1 MMLNFMSESRQVNV
15 SKTGVSKLAI
25 IALAIVFAAGLF
37 LVKLYKIRKT
47 LEELSQKSGRGTE
60 LITVYI
66 PKGKQLHEI
75 ISALQQEQGT
85 ADNIKSDL
93 TRTHVVDSL
102 GKVVQRLKLYKK
114 TPERGLVMFCG
125 ALPPEGGGPLGSEV
139 VKVWEIDPP
148 KDLKQ
153 YLYRCDDHFHVD
165 ILKDM
170 LKDDNL
176 IGFLAIDAKDAG
188 WGLLYGDKIEVLSQ
202 TGSGVAGKHRQGGQ
216 SAKRFQK
223 LREMELSYFY
233 NRVAETTREYFI
245 DIYPIKGLIISGPGP
260 TKEDFINGNYLEY
273 RLQDMII
280 NTIDASYAGAE
291 GIREAFAKSSDI
303 LGDFRMVEEKKLVE
317 DLFREINSHSGK
329 GSYGLQEIIVYLKNN
344 VVKTLIIND
353 NTNLHRVEGKCKRC
367 QHIQEDIIE
376 RPQVIPKKTEYTNN
390 PCPSCKAMEVE
401 AKEQDIVDYL
411 ELLAAKV
418 GSQLEVISGSAEH
431 GIMLASL
438 GKAGAILRYNPGHAK

>member
-1 MMLNFMSESRQVNV
+1 MEKINIEKVDS
-15 SKTGVSKLAI
+15 
-25 IALAIVFAAGLF
+25 
-37 LVKLYKIRKT
+37 VKLYKIRKM

-60 LITVYI
+60 LISVYI

-75 ISALQQEQGT
+75 ISTLQQEQGT

-93 TRTHVVDSL
+93 TRSHVVDSL
-102 GKVVQRLKLYKK
+102 GKVVQRLKLLKK
-114 TPERGLVMFCG
+114 TPDRGLVMFCG

-188 WGLLYGDKIEVLSQ
+188 WGLLHGDKIEVLSQ

-233 NRVAETTREYFI
+233 NRVAGTTREYFI
-245 DIYPIKGLIISGPGP
+245 DIYPVKGLIISGPGP

-273 RLQDMII
+273 RLQNMII
-280 NTIDASYAGAE
+280 NTLDCGYSGAE
-291 GIREAFAKSSDI
+291 GIREAFAKSAELLS
-303 LGDFRMVEEKKLVE
+303 DFRMVEEKKLIE
-317 DLFREINSHSGK
+317 DLFREVNSHSGL
-329 GSYGLQEIIVYLKNN
+329 GVYGLQDVIELLKNN
-344 VVKTLIIND
+344 VVKTLMITD
-353 NTNLHRVEGKCKRC
+353 DTNLNRVEGKCRRC
-367 QHIQEDIIE
+367 QNIQEIIVE
-376 RPQVIPKKTEYTNN
+376 RRDVIPKKTEYSSN
-390 PCPSCKAMEVE
+390 PCPGCNAMEVE
-401 AKEQDIVDYL
+401 PNEQDIVDYL
-411 ELLAAKV
+411 ELLAAKT
-418 GSQLEVISGSAEH
+418 GSKLEVVSGSAEH
-431 GIMLASL
+431 GAMLSSL
-438 GKAGAILRYNPGHAK
+438 GKVGAILRYNPGHTKEAKT

>member
-1 MMLNFMSESRQVNV
+1 M
-15 SKTGVSKLAI
+15 KKI
-25 IALAIVFAAGLF
+25 IIEKQDS
-37 LVKLYKIRKT
+37 VKLYKIRKT

-75 ISALQQEQGT
+75 INTLQQEQGT

-114 TPERGLVMFCG
+114 TPEKGLVIFCG
-125 ALPPEGGGPLGSEV
+125 ALSPEGGGPLGSEV
-139 VKVWEIDPP
+139 VKIWEIDPP

-233 NRVAETTREYFI
+233 NRVAETTREFFI

-291 GIREAFAKSSDI
+291 GIREAFAKSSEI

-329 GSYGLQEIIVYLKNN
+329 GSYGLQEIIEYLKNN
-344 VVKTLIIND
+344 VVKTLIITD
-353 NTNLHRVEGKCKRC
+353 DTNLHRVEAKCKRC
-367 QHIQEDIIE
+367 QHIQEEIVE

-390 PCPSCKAMEVE
+390 PCPSCKAMEVN
-401 AKEQDIVDYL
+401 ANEQDIVDYL
-411 ELLAAKV
+411 ELLAAKT
-418 GSQLEVISGSAEH
+418 GTQLEVISGSAEH
-431 GIMLASL
+431 GNMLASL

>member
-1 MMLNFMSESRQVNV
+1 MKKINIEKQDS
-15 SKTGVSKLAI
+15 
-25 IALAIVFAAGLF
+25 
-37 LVKLYKIRKT
+37 VKLYKIRKT

-75 ISALQQEQGT
+75 ISTLQQEQGT

-125 ALPPEGGGPLGSEV
+125 ALPPEGGGPLGNEV

-280 NTIDASYAGAE
+280 NTIDASYAGSE
-291 GIREAFAKSSDI
+291 GIREAFAKSGEI

-329 GSYGLQEIIVYLKNN
+329 GSYGLQEIIEYLKNN
-344 VVKTLIIND
+344 VVKTLIITD
-353 NTNLHRVEGKCKRC
+353 DTNLHRVEGKCKRC
-367 QHIQEDIIE
+367 QHIQEEIIE
-376 RPQVIPKKTEYTNN
+376 RPLVIPKKTEYANS

-401 AKEQDIVDYL
+401 VKEQDIVDYL
-411 ELLAAKV
+411 ELLAAKT
-418 GSQLEVISGSAEH
+418 GTQLEVISGSAEH
-431 GIMLASL
+431 GNMLASL

>member
-1 MMLNFMSESRQVNV
+1 MKKKIDVEKQDS
-15 SKTGVSKLAI
+15 
-25 IALAIVFAAGLF
+25 
-37 LVKLYKIRKT
+37 VKLYKIRKT

-114 TPERGLVMFCG
+114 TPERGLVIFCG
-125 ALPPEGGGPLGSEV
+125 ALPPEEGGPLGSEV
-139 VKVWEIDPP
+139 VKVWEVDPP
-148 KDLKQ
+148 KDLNQ

-188 WGLLYGDKIEVLSQ
+188 WGLLHGDKIEVLSQ

-233 NRVAETTREYFI
+233 NRVAQTTREYFI

-273 RLQDMII
+273 RLQNNII
-280 NTIDASYAGAE
+280 STIDASYAGSE

-303 LGDFRMVEEKKLVE
+303 LGDFRLVEEKKLVE
-317 DLFREINSHSGK
+317 DLFREINGNTGK
-329 GSYGLQEIIVYLKNN
+329 GSYGLQEIIEYLKNN
-344 VVKTLIIND
+344 VVQILIITD
-353 NTNLHRVEGKCKRC
+353 DTNLHRVEGKCKRC
-367 QHIQEDIIE
+367 QHIQEEIVE
-376 RPQVIPKKTEYTNN
+376 RPLVIPKKTEYSNK
-390 PCPSCKAMEVE
+390 PCPGCNAMEVE
-401 AKEQDIVDYL
+401 VKEQDIVDYL
-411 ELLAAKV
+411 ELLAAKT

-431 GIMLASL
+431 GNMLASL
-438 GKAGAILRYNPGHAK
+438 GKVGAILRYNPGHTK

>member
-1 MMLNFMSESRQVNV
+1 M
-15 SKTGVSKLAI
+15 KKKLDVEKQDSVK
-25 IALAIVFAAGLF
+25 VF
-37 LVKLYKIRKT
+37 KIRKT
-47 LEELSQKSGRGTE
+47 LDELSRKSGRGTE

-75 ISALQQEQGT
+75 INALQQEQGT

-125 ALPPEGGGPLGSEV
+125 ALPPEEGGPLGSEV

-148 KDLKQ
+148 KDLNQ

-188 WGLLYGDKIEVLSQ
+188 WGLLHGDKIEVLSQ

-223 LREMELSYFY
+223 LREMELTYYF

-245 DIYPIKGLIISGPGP
+245 DIYPIKGLVISGPGP

-280 NTIDASYAGAE
+280 ATIDSSYSGAE
-291 GIREAFAKSSDI
+291 GIREAFSKSADI
-303 LGDFRMVEEKKLVE
+303 LSNFRMVEEKKLVE

-329 GSYGLQEIIVYLKNN
+329 GSYGLQEIIDYLKNN
-344 VVKTLIIND
+344 VVETLIITD
-353 NTNLHRVEGKCKRC
+353 DTNLHRVEGKCKRC
-367 QHIQEDIIE
+367 QHIQEEIVE
-376 RPQVIPKKTEYTNN
+376 RPQVIPKKTSYANN
-390 PCPSCKAMEVE
+390 PCPSCKAMEVNVN
-401 AKEQDIVDYL
+401 EQDIVDYL
-411 ELLAAKV
+411 ELLASKT
-418 GSQLEVISGSAEH
+418 GTQLEVISGSAEH
-431 GIMLASL
+431 GNMLASL
-438 GKAGAILRYNPGHAK
+438 GKAGAILRYNPGHSK

>member
-1 MMLNFMSESRQVNV
+1 MNKKIDVEKQDS
-15 SKTGVSKLAI
+15 
-25 IALAIVFAAGLF
+25 
-37 LVKLYKIRKT
+37 VKLYKIRKT
-47 LEELSQKSGRGTE
+47 LEVLSQKAGRGTE

-75 ISALQQEQGT
+75 ISSLQQEQGT

-93 TRTHVVDSL
+93 TRSHVVDSL

-114 TPERGLVMFCG
+114 TPEKGLVMFCG

-139 VKVWEIDPP
+139 VTVWEIEPP
-148 KDLKQ
+148 KDLNQ

-188 WGLLYGDKIEVLSQ
+188 WGLLHGDKIEVLSQ

-223 LREMELSYFY
+223 LREMELTYYF
-233 NRVAETTREYFI
+233 NRVAVTTREYFI
-245 DIYPIKGLIISGPGP
+245 DIYPIKGLVISGPGP

-273 RLQDMII
+273 RLQNMII
-280 NTIDASYAGAE
+280 NTIDASYSGSE
-291 GIREAFAKSSDI
+291 GIREAFTKSSDI
-303 LGDFRMVEEKKLVE
+303 LGDFRMVEEKKLIE
-317 DLFREINSHSGK
+317 DLFREINTNTGK
-329 GSYGLQEIIVYLKNN
+329 GSYGLQEVIEYLKNN
-344 VVKTLIIND
+344 VVKTLIITD
-353 NTNLHRVEGKCKRC
+353 NTNLHRLEAKCNRC
-367 QHIQEDIIE
+367 QHLQEIIVE
-376 RPQVIPKKTEYTNN
+376 RPQVIPKKTEYTST
-390 PCPSCKAMEVE
+390 PCPSCNAMDTEVF
-401 AKEQDIVDYL
+401 EQDIVDYL
-411 ELLAAKV
+411 ELLAAKT

-431 GIMLASL
+431 GNMLVSL
-438 GKAGAILRYNPGHAK
+438 GKIGAILRYNPGHSK

>member
-1 MMLNFMSESRQVNV
+1 M
-15 SKTGVSKLAI
+15 KKI
-25 IALAIVFAAGLF
+25 IIEKQDS
-37 LVKLYKIRKT
+37 VKLYKIRKT

-66 PKGKQLHEI
+66 PKGRQLHEI
-75 ISALQQEQGT
+75 ISTLQQEQGT

-114 TPERGLVMFCG
+114 TPEKGLVMFCG
-125 ALPPEGGGPLGSEV
+125 ALPPEAGGPLGSEV
-139 VKVWEIDPP
+139 VKIWEIDPP

-233 NRVAETTREYFI
+233 NRVAETTREFFI

-291 GIREAFAKSSDI
+291 GIREAFAKSSEI

-329 GSYGLQEIIVYLKNN
+329 GSYGLQEIIEYLKNN
-344 VVKTLIIND
+344 VVKTLIITD
-353 NTNLHRVEGKCKRC
+353 DTNLHRVEAKCKRC
-367 QHIQEDIIE
+367 QHIQEEIVE

-390 PCPSCKAMEVE
+390 PCPSCKAMEVN
-401 AKEQDIVDYL
+401 ANEQDIVDYL
-411 ELLAAKV
+411 ELLAAKT
-418 GSQLEVISGSAEH
+418 GTQLEVISGSAEH
-431 GIMLASL
+431 GNMLASL

>member
-1 MMLNFMSESRQVNV
+1 M
-15 SKTGVSKLAI
+15 KKI
-25 IALAIVFAAGLF
+25 IIEKQDS
-37 LVKLYKIRKT
+37 VKLYKIRKT

-75 ISALQQEQGT
+75 INALQQEQGT

-114 TPERGLVMFCG
+114 TPEKGLVIFCG
-125 ALPPEGGGPLGSEV
+125 ALSPEGGGPLGSEV
-139 VKVWEIDPP
+139 VKIWEIDPP

-233 NRVAETTREYFI
+233 NRVAETTREFFI

-291 GIREAFAKSSDI
+291 GIREAFAKSSEI

-329 GSYGLQEIIVYLKNN
+329 GSYGLQEIIEYLKNN
-344 VVKTLIIND
+344 VVKTLIITD
-353 NTNLHRVEGKCKRC
+353 NTNLHRVEAKCKRC
-367 QHIQEDIIE
+367 QHIQEEIVE

-390 PCPSCKAMEVE
+390 PCPSCKAMEVN
-401 AKEQDIVDYL
+401 ANEQDIVDYL
-411 ELLAAKV
+411 ELLAAKT
-418 GSQLEVISGSAEH
+418 GTQLEVISGSAEH
-431 GIMLASL
+431 GNMLASL
-438 GKAGAILRYNPGHAK
+438 GKVGAILRYNPGHAK